1 MADSEKR
8 VYPTRMRRAANESEL
23 HPKSGK
29 YGDVEV
35 TTDPETK
42 NGIRPD
48 EKTSVDLDDQ
58 NKLVET
64 ELGSGVI
71 NPTTNSD
78 ILILQKHFNDTLA
91 KQNEFFKEEMNN
103 LAILV
108 RPLSKIAEEFKEF
121 KTQVQNQLS
130 NQAGRILLLKEDNKK
145 TMK

>member
-1 MADSEKR
+1 M
-8 VYPTRMRRAANESEL
+8 
-23 HPKSGK
+23 
-29 YGDVEV
+29 EV